1 MISRSSQD
9 LTLEHPA
16 PAADTLDSSLW
27 VGPPTLGRNG
37 VPIAP
42 RAITKGAGYRS
53 YEIHQRMRVQ
63 QSTEKLNPLRLVS
76 PEFARDP
83 YPTFEILRENYPC
96 YRDWIGNSYWISRY
110 DDVTSVFVDDA
121 NFETRSKLW
130 FYGEDGFGRDLRD
143 ELPVLSAQATM
154 MDRHATPVANALVD
168 AFVAN
173 GQADLALA
181 FAARYP
187 LELLARSL
195 GLPAGDFDLFADRYW
210 TMQRGWDWDP
220 ESERDGRQAMR
231 DLAAYI
237 RPLLEARRRDPGED
251 VISAIATL
259 EPPDGPATAED
270 VVTTLL
276 EGDHETL
283 HGGLANLWFLLLGH
297 PDQLDRVARERRL
310 VRFAWLETLR
320 HSAPVLTARRFA
332 RHEVERFG
340 FLFPEG
346 ALAVCAAGAGN
357 RDPRIFAEPDRF
369 VIERKDLCPREP
381 RGQYRADGLPAGIAF
396 GMGKPSRFP
405 AVPEDRP
412 RSLYALTRGA
422 AVAASNVLLDRLA
435 NLRLRPGVEPRLRC
449 LRIGDMHTCWSLPVT
464 FDAA

>member
-1 MISRSSQD
+1 MPKADS

-16 PAADTLDSSLW
+16 PTAEALETSLW
-27 VGPPTLGRNG
+27 VGAPTLGRNG
-37 VPIAP
+37 VAIAP
-42 RAITKGAGYRS
+42 RVVTKGAGYRS

-76 PEFARDP
+76 PDFARDP

-110 DDVTSVFVDDA
+110 NDVTSVFVDDA

-130 FYGEDGFGRDLRD
+130 FYGEDGFGRDLGG
-143 ELPVLSAQATM
+143 ELPVLVSQAALI
-154 MDRHATPVANALVD
+154 DRHAVPVANALID
-168 AFVAN
+168 GFAGR
-173 GQADLALA
+173 GQADLAIA

-187 LELLARSL
+187 LELLARVL
-195 GLPAGDFDLFADRYW
+195 DLPAEDFDLFAQHYW

-220 ESERDGRQAMR
+220 EAERDGRQAMR
-231 DLAAYI
+231 DLADYF
-237 RPLLEARRRDPGED
+237 RPLVEARRRDPGD
-251 VISAIATL
+251 DMISAIAAL
-259 EPPDGPATAED
+259 DLAEGPATAED

-283 HGGLANLWFLLLGH
+283 HGGLANLWLLLLTH
-297 PDQLDRVARERRL
+297 PDQLDHVARERRL
-310 VRFAWLETLR
+310 MRFAWLETLR

-340 FLFPEG
+340 FLLPEG
-346 ALAVCAAGAGN
+346 ALVVCAAGAAN
-357 RDPRIFAEPDRF
+357 HDPRIFAEPDRF
-369 VIERKDLCPREP
+369 IVERKDLCPREP

-396 GMGKPSRFP
+396 GLGKPSRYP

-412 RSLYALTRGA
+412 RSLYALTRDT

-435 NLRLRPGVEPRLRC
+435 HLRLSPGGAPRLRS
-449 LRIGDMHTCWSLPVT
+449 LRLGDTHTCWSLPVA
-464 FDAA
+464 FDPA

>member
-1 MISRSSQD
+1 MPEADS

-16 PAADTLDSSLW
+16 PAADSLETSLW

-42 RAITKGAGYRS
+42 RAVTKGAGYRS

-76 PEFARDP
+76 PDFARDP

-110 DDVTSVFVDDA
+110 DDVTSVFADDA
-121 NFETRSKLW
+121 NFESRPKLW
-130 FYGEDGFGRDLRD
+130 FYGEDAFGRDLRG
-143 ELPVLSAQATM
+143 ELPVLVSQATL
-154 MDRHATPVANALVD
+154 MDRHAVPVANALID
-168 AFVAN
+168 GFAAD
-173 GQADLALA
+173 GRADLAIG

-187 LELLARSL
+187 LELLARVL
-195 GLPAGDFDLFADRYW
+195 DLPAQDFDLFAQHYW

-220 ESERDGRQAMR
+220 EAERDGRQAMR
-231 DLAAYI
+231 ELAEYI

-251 VISAIATL
+251 MISAIATL
-259 EPPDGPATAED
+259 DLPGGPATAED

-283 HGGLANLWFLLLGH
+283 HGGLANLWFLLLTR
-297 PDQLDRVARERRL
+297 PDQLDRVVKERRL
-310 VRFAWLETLR
+310 VRFAWLEALR

-340 FLFPEG
+340 CLLPEG
-346 ALAVCAAGAGN
+346 ALVVCAAGAAN
-357 RDPRIFAEPDRF
+357 HDPRIFHEPDRF
-369 VIERKDLCPREP
+369 IVERKDLCPREP

-396 GMGKPSRFP
+396 GLGKPSRFP

-412 RSLYALTRGA
+412 RSLYALTRDT
-422 AVAASNVLLDRLA
+422 AVAASNVLLDRLTH
-435 NLRLRPGVEPRLRC
+435 LRLSQGAAPTLRSLRL
-449 LRIGDMHTCWSLPVT
+449 GDMHTCWSLPVA
-464 FDAA
+464 FDAV

>member
-1 MISRSSQD
+1 LSKAES

-16 PAADTLDSSLW
+16 PATESLETSLW
-27 VGPPTLGRNG
+27 IGPPTLGRNG

-42 RAITKGAGYRS
+42 RAVTKGAGYRS

-76 PEFARDP
+76 PEFARNP

-110 DDVTSVFVDDA
+110 DDVTSVFADDA

-130 FYGEDGFGRDLRD
+130 FYGEDAFGRDLRG
-143 ELPVLSAQATM
+143 ELPVLVSQATLM
-154 MDRHATPVANALVD
+154 ERHAVPVANALID
-168 AFVAN
+168 GFAAD
-173 GQADLALA
+173 GRADLAIA

-187 LELLARSL
+187 LELLARVL
-195 GLPAGDFDLFADRYW
+195 DLPAQDFDLFAQRYW

-220 ESERDGRQAMR
+220 EAERDGRQAMR
-231 DLAAYI
+231 ELADYI

-251 VISAIATL
+251 MISAIAGL
-259 EPPDGPATAED
+259 ALPGGPATAED

-276 EGDHETL
+276 EDDHETL
-283 HGGLANLWFLLLGH
+283 HGGLANLWFLLMTR
-297 PDQLDRVARERRL
+297 PDQFERVVGERRL

-340 FLFPEG
+340 FLLPEG
-346 ALAVCAAGAGN
+346 ALVVCAAGAAN
-357 RDPRIFAEPDRF
+357 HDPRIFAEPDRF
-369 VIERKDLCPREP
+369 IVERKDLCPREP

-396 GMGKPSRFP
+396 GLGKPSRFP

-412 RSLYALTRGA
+412 RSLYALTRDT
-422 AVAASNVLLDRLA
+422 AVAASNVLLDRLTH
-435 NLRLRPGVEPRLRC
+435 LRLSPGAAPTLRSLRL
-449 LRIGDMHTCWSLPVT
+449 GDTHTCWSLPVA
-464 FDAA
+464 FDAI